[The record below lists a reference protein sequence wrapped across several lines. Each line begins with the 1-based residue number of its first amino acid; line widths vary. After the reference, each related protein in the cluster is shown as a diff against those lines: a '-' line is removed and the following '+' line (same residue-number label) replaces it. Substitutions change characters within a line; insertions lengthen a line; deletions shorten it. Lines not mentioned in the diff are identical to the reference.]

1 MTEHR
6 HPEHARPDDILS
18 RQAQTDPQGVAYRM
32 LGSGEVV
39 TWQALEQRS
48 RRCAA
53 MLLAQGLG
61 SGDGIAVFLD
71 NHLRYFEIL
80 WAAHR
85 IGLYYTTV
93 SCHLKAAEVL
103 HIVNDC
109 GAKALFTSLSVLA
122 DADALVQGTAHLHRM
137 ALDGA
142 APGFDDYETALQ
154 AISPDVVLPATPEGT
169 DFCYSSGTTGMPK
182 GIKRDLATA
191 NQHFVAAPSAR
202 TRWKAF
208 DSNTVYLSTA
218 PFYHTAP
225 VRWNMNVM
233 RQGGSCVLM
242 EKFDANAALA
252 AIERFGVTHS
262 QWVPTMFIRM
272 LRLPDEQRLAHDLSS
287 LRYAIHAAAPCPV
300 WVKQAMIDWWGP
312 ILVEYYSGTELV
324 GRTSLSSTEWLAH
337 PGSVGLA
344 EFGAVHI
351 VGEDGQAMPI
361 GQPGVVW
368 FSGGPTFE
376 YHGDPVKTQQA
387 YNANG
392 WATYGDIGYLD
403 AEGYLYLTDRL
414 ANMIVSGGVNIYPQ
428 EAENVLVQHPAVHD
442 VAVVGV
448 PNDEFGEEVK
458 AVVQLRPGFDGSPA
472 LERELITWCRDRL
485 SNLKCPRS
493 VDFVASLPRTE
504 TGKLLKRDVKRA
516 YWLPAGP
523 SLAEQQNTL

>member
-1 MTEHR
+1 
-6 HPEHARPDDILS
+6 
-18 RQAQTDPQGVAYRM
+18 M
-32 LGSGEVV
+32 LGSGQAV

-53 MLLAQGLG
+53 MLLTQGLRT
-61 SGDGIAVFLD
+61 GDGIAVFLD

-93 SCHLKAAEVL
+93 SRHLKTAEVL
-103 HIVNDC
+103 YIVNDC
-109 GAKALFTSLSVLA
+109 GAKTLFTAVHLLG
-122 DADALVQGTAHLHRM
+122 DAEDLIQGTAHLNCLS
-137 ALDGA
+137 LDGA
-142 APGFDDYETALQ
+142 APGFDDYEAALQ
-154 AISPDVVLPATPEGT
+154 AISPDVVLPDTPEGT
-169 DFCYSSGTTGMPK
+169 DFSYSSGTTGMPK
-182 GIKRDLATA
+182 GIKRDLAGA
-191 NQHFVAAPSAR
+191 NKHFVAAASER
-202 TRWKAF
+202 THWKDF
-208 DSNTVYLSTA
+208 DRNTVYLSTA

-233 RQGGSCVLM
+233 RQGGTCVLM

-252 AIERFGVTHS
+252 AIELFRITHS

-272 LRLPDEQRLAHDLSS
+272 LRLPDDQRLTHDLSS
-287 LRYAIHAAAPCPV
+287 LRFAIHAAAPCPV

-312 ILVEYYSGTELV
+312 ILVEFYSGTELV
-324 GRTSLSSTEWLAH
+324 GRTSLNSAEWLAH

-351 VGEDGQAMPI
+351 VDEDGQAMPV
-361 GQPGVVW
+361 GQAGVVW

-376 YHGDPVKTQQA
+376 YHGDPLKTRQA
-387 YNANG
+387 YNAKG

-403 AEGYLYLTDRL
+403 ADGYLYLTDRL

-428 EAENVLVQHPAVHD
+428 EAENVLIQHPSVHD

-458 AVVQLRPGFDGSPA
+458 AVVQLRPGFDGTAA
-472 LERELITWCRDRL
+472 LADELIAWCRDRL

-493 VDFVASLPRTE
+493 VDFVDTLPRTE
-504 TGKLLKRDVKRA
+504 TGKLLKREVKRA
-516 YWLPAGP
+516 YWPPGGS
-523 SLAEQQNTL
+523 SLAEPQKTLST